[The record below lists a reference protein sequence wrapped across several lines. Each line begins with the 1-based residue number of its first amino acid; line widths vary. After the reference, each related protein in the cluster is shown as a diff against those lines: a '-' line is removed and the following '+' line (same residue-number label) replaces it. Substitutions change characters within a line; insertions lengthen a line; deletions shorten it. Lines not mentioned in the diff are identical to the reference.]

1 MNGQQIIYPL
11 KQKDIC
17 DYNPRCLMSSGL
29 MLDDIKMN
37 LCRNK
42 AVRQYV
48 EVVDGYLKKTENKK
62 IYLYGRSLQYFY
74 RKKDNNESIDF

>member
-1 MNGQQIIYPL
+1 
-11 KQKDIC
+11 
-17 DYNPRCLMSSGL
+17 MSSGL

-42 AVRQYV
+42 EVRQYV
-48 EVVDGYLKKTENKK
+48 EVVDGYFTKTKNKK